1 MRCDRLRLTAK
12 GEQAPDHV
20 TGDAPSEIT
29 RVQRATREI
38 RRLAKLI
45 AAGES
50 EGVRDG
56 EDKGDGCILQ
66 RRDISTPVEIERER
80 GWGRALTDERQ
91 PHEVERGDS
100 QDGEGDPE
108 DGLRVHGE
116 PEEAG
121 VGGIDD
127 LGAGLAALEDPLAV
141 AGRGVDLVPPPQA
154 HEAAAGDVLEV
165 VEVGGQQEDRDD
177 EDEYQ
182 VFEPEEAEKVH
193 EEGGC
198 GFVLRVGID

>member
-56 EDKGDGCILQ
+56 EDKGDG
-66 RRDISTPVEIERER
+66 
-80 GWGRALTDERQ
+80 DERQ

-193 EEGGC
+193 EEGG
-198 GFVLRVGID
+198 GAKDEEGDKRYGMGAKTPAQGAGGRL